1 MLQFEGGKTED
12 LNQMITRAST
22 GNHSLH
28 INRLC
33 MLNFLKKHTHVLFT
47 FCLKNF
53 GEKVGGVTPDAQCYI
68 PGCCFFF
75 LRTLHHLFKNISY
88 IKVPVYSILKIK
100 EKYMQYT
107 NDNFHFEFTIKII
120 IRQLSFSA
128 YFTSRSLFGSC
139 HVNKNGNM
147 VTM

>member
-1 MLQFEGGKTED
+1 MLQFEGGKTE
-12 LNQMITRAST
+12 AST

-33 MLNFLKKHTHVLFT
+33 MLNFLKKTYTCT
-47 FCLKNF
+47 FYILSKKF
-53 GEKVGGVTPDAQCYI
+53 WGKGGRGHPRCPMLH
-68 PGCCFFF
+68 PGVFVCF

-88 IKVPVYSILKIK
+88 IKVPVHSILKIK